1 MLSPFAFCLLPLL
14 GSEFI
19 PELEEG
25 NIWLRA
31 TALPTSI
38 SLEKCV
44 KIAHEL
50 RRVIKAYPEVKNV
63 VSQIGSPDDGTD
75 PNPYSNIEILVYLNP
90 QESWR
95 PQFPTK
101 QALVQDINKALNE
114 TEPGL
119 LYNFSQY
126 IKDNMDEELFSK
138 VVD

>member
-1 MLSPFAFCLLPLL
+1 M
-14 GSEFI
+14 
-19 PELEEG
+19 
-25 NIWLRA
+25 
-31 TALPTSI
+31 
-38 SLEKCV
+38 
-44 KIAHEL
+44 
-50 RRVIKAYPEVKNV
+50 IKAYPEVKNV